1 MERCAVIAA
10 ALCNGSQFL
19 SQLILYKRSRQT
31 APKTLFLP
39 PPRPYFRLFR
49 HLQSLISFPTAREET
64 VAFGAQRI
72 AGLYDYKGRF
82 SQESRHCLSLYV
94 SKDVILTGV
103 DFAAVYANTTLTSFT
118 FFARDQSSKRRIYL
132 HTRELDLQSA
142 GENAIPLHL
151 NQSICIRAGEML
163 TLKAE
168 VAGGQ

>member
-1 MERCAVIAA
+1 MERCAVIAV

-31 APKTLFLP
+31 ARK
-39 PPRPYFRLFR
+39 
-49 HLQSLISFPTAREET
+49 ET

-118 FFARDQSSKRRIYL
+118 FFARDQSPKGGFTCMPGNWIYNLQGKRDSTASKSGYL
-132 HTRELDLQSA
+132 YKSRGNANARGGSGRGTVLLSRLQ
-142 GENAIPLHL
+142 P
-151 NQSICIRAGEML
+151 
-163 TLKAE
+163 
-168 VAGGQ
+168 